1 MKYLKSV
8 FNGLCFMFLF
18 ILVILCAP
26 IVMLLLGY
34 TEFKQEPS
42 LFGYH
47 LYVIEIQGT
56 NFSSTAN
63 ILGLLL
69 SFLIGVIIY
78 FLFLALFKQK
88 KHQK

>member
-8 FNGLCFMFLF
+8 FNGLSFMFLF
-18 ILVILCAP
+18 ILVILSAP

-34 TEFKQEPS
+34 TDFKQDPS
-42 LFGYH
+42 FLGYN

-56 NFSSTAN
+56 NFSSSAN
-63 ILGLLL
+63 FLGLLF

-78 FLFLALFKQK
+78 FLFQALFNRN